1 MRDLPGKALALFIT
15 CITLSGCYACSL
27 NGGWEGQMN
36 PFCVEKDALVGPISL
51 PKSVATYP
59 PDAQPIRSSTPA
71 LGGAEGSRTPDL
83 VIANDAL
90 YQLSYGPDRQAEA
103 GDRGRRGGVS
113 TGRGGILGVPER
125 PR

>member
-51 PKSVATYP
+51 PKSVATHP
-59 PDAQPIRSSTPA
+59 LDAQPIRSSTPA
-71 LGGAEGSRTPDL
+71 LVEPRGVEPLTSSLRTT
-83 VIANDAL
+83 
-90 YQLSYGPDRQAEA
+90 R
-103 GDRGRRGGVS
+103 S
-113 TGRGGILGVPER
+113 TN
-125 PR
+125 

>member
-1 MRDLPGKALALFIT
+1 MRDLPGKPLASQSLKALAVFTT

-59 PDAQPIRSSTPA
+59 LDAQPIRSSTPA
-71 LGGAEGSRTPDL
+71 LGGAEGRLTRS
-83 VIANDAL
+83 
-90 YQLSYGPDRQAEA
+90 QGS
-103 GDRGRRGGVS
+103 S
-113 TGRGGILGVPER
+113 
-125 PR
+125 